1 MRKGKHAV
9 LGLAALLSVAAIGGT
24 WASWTQELKAG
35 NEFMTGSY
43 NTSLDETFESPT
55 NWKPGERTE
64 KAVQVTNKGTVDA
77 MAKVV
82 INQSWEPSFPLTF
95 QAQNGDTEYAAI
107 PEFNKN
113 NVVLLASGDADGA
126 VDANRWGLQAVTKA
140 EEAKGKWLL
149 LNEIP
154 EGDNG
159 SFTLY
164 YMGIIEAGKSSPQL
178 LDSVSMNS
186 RITSGIV
193 DKEYEPEADGEG
205 NYTGKIVLKATSNDS
220 QGTGYENGTY
230 TMTINATTVQ
240 DTQAAVQQVL
250 GQGAEDAETL
260 DYLVKNIAEEG
271 VFEAKEPKTLK
282 FAETDGTMTYV
293 PYRDGDGQVEEGN
306 WFMSFTNMVPGGI
319 YRDRLNIENAS
330 NKTWK
335 LYMKALPREQSALQD
350 ELLEKISMKVWYTNP
365 SGEEKLLYTGNSLG
379 STLLTQGDT
388 AGGTEGER
396 AVYLGGYESG
406 RKGSIR
412 VELQLDPTL
421 TLTEDPSITPEAGE
435 SSLVNKY
442 AGVLSKIDWQFM
454 VTEVKEEGGNSGG
467 NGGNSGGNG
476 GNGGG
481 GGGGGGGSTVTIN
494 DSEVPLAPGAPLT
507 DETIIEDGPVPLAV
521 LPKTGDDTPVIPAVV
536 TLIGSG
542 IILLWMGSSLR
553 RKKEEQ

>member
-113 NVVLLASGDADGA
+113 NVVLLASGDADKD
-126 VDANRWGLQAVTKA
+126 VNANRWGLQAVTKA

-149 LNEIP
+149 LNELP

-186 RITSGIV
+186 RITSSIV

-240 DTQAAVQQVL
+240 ATQAAVQQVL

-467 NGGNSGGNG
+467 NGG
-476 GNGGG
+476 G

>member
-64 KAVQVTNKGTVDA
+64 KTVQVTNKGTVDA

-113 NVVLLASGDADGA
+113 NVVLLASGDADKD
-126 VDANRWGLQAVTKA
+126 VNANRWGLQAVTKA

-149 LNEIP
+149 LNELP

-186 RITSGIV
+186 RITSSIV

-240 DTQAAVQQVL
+240 ATQAAVQQVL

-454 VTEVKEEGGNSGG
+454 VTEVKEEGGNGG
-467 NGGNSGGNG
+467 GGSH
-476 GNGGG
+476 GGG
-481 GGGGGGGSTVTIN
+481 GGGGGGGGKGPTVTIT

>member
-113 NVVLLASGDADGA
+113 NVVLLASGDADKD
-126 VDANRWGLQAVTKA
+126 VNANRWGLQAVTKA

-149 LNEIP
+149 LNELP

-186 RITSGIV
+186 RITSSIV

-240 DTQAAVQQVL
+240 ATQAAVQQVL

-260 DYLVKNIAEEG
+260 DYLMKNIAEEG

-454 VTEVKEEGGNSGG
+454 VTEVKEEGGNGG
-467 NGGNSGGNG
+467 GGSH
-476 GNGGG
+476 GGG
-481 GGGGGGGSTVTIN
+481 GGGGGGGGKGPTVTIT

>member
-35 NEFMTGSY
+35 NEFMIGSY

-113 NVVLLASGDADGA
+113 NVVLLASGDADKD
-126 VDANRWGLQAVTKA
+126 VNANRWGLQAVTKA

-149 LNEIP
+149 LNELP

-186 RITSGIV
+186 RITSSIV

-230 TMTINATTVQ
+230 TMTVNATTVQ
-240 DTQAAVQQVL
+240 ATQAAVQQVL

-454 VTEVKEEGGNSGG
+454 VTEVKEEGGNGG
-467 NGGNSGGNG
+467 GGSH
-476 GNGGG
+476 GGG
-481 GGGGGGGSTVTIN
+481 GGGGGGKGPTVTIT

>member
-113 NVVLLASGDADGA
+113 NVVLLASGDADKD
-126 VDANRWGLQAVTKA
+126 VNANRWGLQAVTKA

-149 LNEIP
+149 LNELP

-186 RITSGIV
+186 RITSSIV

-240 DTQAAVQQVL
+240 ATQAAVQQVL

-454 VTEVKEEGGNSGG
+454 VTEVKEEGGNGG
-467 NGGNSGGNG
+467 GGSH
-476 GNGGG
+476 GGG
-481 GGGGGGGSTVTIN
+481 GGGGGGKGPTVTIT

>member
-9 LGLAALLSVAAIGGT
+9 LGLVALLSVAAIGGT

-113 NVVLLASGDADGA
+113 NVVLLASGDADKD
-126 VDANRWGLQAVTKA
+126 VNANRWGLQAVTKA

-186 RITSGIV
+186 RITSSIV

-240 DTQAAVQQVL
+240 ATQAAVQQVL

-467 NGGNSGGNG
+467 NGG
-476 GNGGG
+476 GG

>member
-240 DTQAAVQQVL
+240 ATQAAVQQVL
-250 GQGAEDAETL
+250 GQGAEDTETL

-467 NGGNSGGNG
+467 NGG
-476 GNGGG
+476 
-481 GGGGGGGSTVTIN
+481 GGGGSTVTIN

>member
-113 NVVLLASGDADGA
+113 NVVLLASGDADKD
-126 VDANRWGLQAVTKA
+126 VNANRWGLQAVTKA

-149 LNEIP
+149 LNELP

-186 RITSGIV
+186 RITSSIV

-240 DTQAAVQQVL
+240 ATQAAVQQVL

-467 NGGNSGGNG
+467 NGG
-476 GNGGG
+476 GG

>member
-126 VDANRWGLQAVTKA
+126 VDANRWGLQAVTRA

-164 YMGIIEAGKSSPQL
+164 YMGVIEAGKSSPQL

-186 RITSGIV
+186 RITSSIV

-205 NYTGKIVLKATSNDS
+205 NYTGKIVLKATSNNS

-240 DTQAAVQQVL
+240 ATQAAVQQVL

-467 NGGNSGGNG
+467 NGG
-476 GNGGG
+476 
-481 GGGGGGGSTVTIN
+481 GGGGSTVTIN

>member
-113 NVVLLASGDADGA
+113 NVVLLASGDADGV
-126 VDANRWGLQAVTKA
+126 VDANRWGLQAVTRA
-140 EEAKGKWLL
+140 EEARGKWLL

-186 RITSGIV
+186 RITSSIV

-205 NYTGKIVLKATSNDS
+205 NYTGKIVLKATSNNS

-240 DTQAAVQQVL
+240 ATQAAVQQVL
-250 GQGAEDAETL
+250 GQGAEDTETL

-467 NGGNSGGNG
+467 NGG
-476 GNGGG
+476 G

>member
-126 VDANRWGLQAVTKA
+126 VDANRWGLQAVTRA
-140 EEAKGKWLL
+140 EESKGKWLL

-164 YMGIIEAGKSSPQL
+164 YMGVIEAGKSSPQL

-186 RITSGIV
+186 RITSSIV

-205 NYTGKIVLKATSNDS
+205 NYTGKIVLKTTSNDS

-240 DTQAAVQQVL
+240 ATQAAVQQVL

-467 NGGNSGGNG
+467 NGG
-476 GNGGG
+476 G

-521 LPKTGDDTPVIPAVV
+521 LPKTGDDTPMIPAVV

>member
-126 VDANRWGLQAVTKA
+126 VDANRWGLQAVTRA

-164 YMGIIEAGKSSPQL
+164 YMGVIEAGKSSPQL

-186 RITSGIV
+186 RITSSIV

-240 DTQAAVQQVL
+240 ATQAAVQQVL

-467 NGGNSGGNG
+467 NGG
-476 GNGGG
+476 GG

>member
-95 QAQNGDTEYAAI
+95 QAQNGDTEYAAL

-113 NVVLLASGDADGA
+113 NVVLLASGDADKD
-126 VDANRWGLQAVTKA
+126 VNANRWGLQAVTKA

-149 LNEIP
+149 LNELP

-186 RITSGIV
+186 RITSSIV

-240 DTQAAVQQVL
+240 ATQAAVQQVL

-454 VTEVKEEGGNSGG
+454 VTEVKEEGGNGG
-467 NGGNSGGNG
+467 GGSH
-476 GNGGG
+476 GGG
-481 GGGGGGGSTVTIN
+481 GGGGGGGGKGPTVIIT

>member
-126 VDANRWGLQAVTKA
+126 VDANRWGLQAVTRA

-164 YMGIIEAGKSSPQL
+164 YMGVIEAGKSSPQL

-186 RITSGIV
+186 RITSSIV

-240 DTQAAVQQVL
+240 ATQAAVQQVL

-293 PYRDGDGQVEEGN
+293 PYRDGDGQAEEGN

-467 NGGNSGGNG
+467 NGG
-476 GNGGG
+476 G

>member
-126 VDANRWGLQAVTKA
+126 VDANRWGLQAVTRA

-186 RITSGIV
+186 RITSSIV

-240 DTQAAVQQVL
+240 ATQAAVQQVL

-467 NGGNSGGNG
+467 NGGN
-476 GNGGG
+476 GGG

>member
-126 VDANRWGLQAVTKA
+126 VDANRWGLQAVTRA

-149 LNEIP
+149 LNELP

-186 RITSGIV
+186 RITSSIV

-240 DTQAAVQQVL
+240 ATQAAVQQVL
-250 GQGAEDAETL
+250 GQGAEDTETL

-467 NGGNSGGNG
+467 NGG
-476 GNGGG
+476 G

>member
-140 EEAKGKWLL
+140 EEARGKWLL

-186 RITSGIV
+186 RITSSIV

-205 NYTGKIVLKATSNDS
+205 SYTGKIVLKATSNNS

-240 DTQAAVQQVL
+240 ATQAAVQQVL
-250 GQGAEDAETL
+250 GQGAEDTETL

-442 AGVLSKIDWQFM
+442 AGVFSKIDWQFM
-454 VTEVKEEGGNSGG
+454 VTEVKEEGGNGG
-467 NGGNSGGNG
+467 GGSH
-476 GNGGG
+476 GGG
-481 GGGGGGGSTVTIN
+481 GGGGGGGGKGPTVTIT

>member
-240 DTQAAVQQVL
+240 ATQAAVQQVL

-421 TLTEDPSITPEAGE
+421 TLIEDPSITPEAGE
-435 SSLVNKY
+435 RSLVNKY

-454 VTEVKEEGGNSGG
+454 VTEVKEE
-467 NGGNSGGNG
+467 GGNSGGNG

>member
-126 VDANRWGLQAVTKA
+126 VDANRWGLQAVTRA

-164 YMGIIEAGKSSPQL
+164 YMGVIEAGKSSPQL

-186 RITSGIV
+186 RITSSIV

-240 DTQAAVQQVL
+240 ATQAAVQQVL

-467 NGGNSGGNG
+467 NGGN
-476 GNGGG
+476 G

-521 LPKTGDDTPVIPAVV
+521 LPKTGDDTPMIPAVV

>member
-113 NVVLLASGDADGA
+113 NVVLLASGDADKD
-126 VDANRWGLQAVTKA
+126 VNANRWGLQAVTKA

-149 LNEIP
+149 LNELP

-186 RITSGIV
+186 RITSSIV

-240 DTQAAVQQVL
+240 ATQAAVQQVL
-250 GQGAEDAETL
+250 GQGAEDVETL

-435 SSLVNKY
+435 SNLVNKY

-467 NGGNSGGNG
+467 N
-476 GNGGG
+476 
-481 GGGGGGGSTVTIN
+481 GGGGGGSTVTIN

>member
-113 NVVLLASGDADGA
+113 NVVLLASGDADKD
-126 VDANRWGLQAVTKA
+126 VNANRWGLQAVTKA

-149 LNEIP
+149 LNELP

-186 RITSGIV
+186 RITSSIV

-240 DTQAAVQQVL
+240 ATQAAVQQVL

-260 DYLVKNIAEEG
+260 DYLMKNIAEEG

-306 WFMSFTNMVPGGI
+306 WFMSFTNMVPGSI

-454 VTEVKEEGGNSGG
+454 VTEVKEEGGNGG
-467 NGGNSGGNG
+467 GGSH
-476 GNGGG
+476 GGG
-481 GGGGGGGSTVTIN
+481 GGGGGGGGKGPTVTIT

-542 IILLWMGSSLR
+542 IILFWMGSSLR

>member
-1 MRKGKHAV
+1 
-9 LGLAALLSVAAIGGT
+9 
-24 WASWTQELKAG
+24 
-35 NEFMTGSY
+35 
-43 NTSLDETFESPT
+43 
-55 NWKPGERTE
+55 
-64 KAVQVTNKGTVDA
+64 VQVTNKGTVDA

-467 NGGNSGGNG
+467 NGGN
-476 GNGGG
+476 GGG

>member
-82 INQSWEPSFPLTF
+82 INQSWEPSFSLTF

-113 NVVLLASGDADGA
+113 NVVLLASGDADKD
-126 VDANRWGLQAVTKA
+126 VNANRWGLQAVTKA

-149 LNEIP
+149 LNELP

-186 RITSGIV
+186 RITSSIV

-240 DTQAAVQQVL
+240 ATQAAVQQVL

-454 VTEVKEEGGNSGG
+454 VTEVKEEGGNGG
-467 NGGNSGGNG
+467 GGSH
-476 GNGGG
+476 GGG
-481 GGGGGGGSTVTIN
+481 GGGKGPTVTIT

-542 IILLWMGSSLR
+542 IILLWMGSSLQ

>member
-240 DTQAAVQQVL
+240 ATQAAVQQVL
-250 GQGAEDAETL
+250 GQGAEDTETL

-467 NGGNSGGNG
+467 NGG
-476 GNGGG
+476 G

>member
-113 NVVLLASGDADGA
+113 NVVLLASGDADKD
-126 VDANRWGLQAVTKA
+126 VNANRWGLQAVTKA

-149 LNEIP
+149 LNELP

-159 SFTLY
+159 NFTLY

-186 RITSGIV
+186 RITSSIV

-240 DTQAAVQQVL
+240 ATQAAVQQVL

-388 AGGTEGER
+388 AGETEGER

-454 VTEVKEEGGNSGG
+454 VTEVKEEGGNGG
-467 NGGNSGGNG
+467 GGSH
-476 GNGGG
+476 GGG
-481 GGGGGGGSTVTIN
+481 GGGGKGSTVTIN